1 MECWFHLLLE
11 SCCFLSN
18 LIRCKAGGWQSHL
31 MIVLGERMASVD
43 ALHAEADESK
53 HLQAE
58 PTAEWTPHFRPSL
71 IAFSKENHEF

>member
-43 ALHAEADESK
+43 ALQAEVDESK
-53 HLQAE
+53 RLQAE
-58 PTAEWTPHFRPSL
+58 PTAELDASL
-71 IAFSKENHEF
+71 PAILDCVFKGES